1 MLPWARQIYIF
12 ILRCA
17 SAPKTS
23 FKPTDLRASY
33 TTLFWSPDCAALV
46 RWQDQRQWP
55 PCPSSPRTQQP
66 LPHPT
71 PILFLRGQEV
81 LGLLDSPVPALQ
93 SPLLGKIGSQEDHE
107 AALQAA
113 RESITLLKN
122 GHVPTKGEEE
132 EESVKALPLDRSK
145 GGKLLVVGPACDSL
159 TLQSGGWTKH
169 WQVWYAA

>member
-1 MLPWARQIYIF
+1 MSLLFPN
-12 ILRCA
+12 
-17 SAPKTS
+17 P
-23 FKPTDLRASY
+23 
-33 TTLFWSPDCAALV
+33 TTLA
-46 RWQDQRQWP
+46 P
-55 PCPSSPRTQQP
+55 PHANSV
-66 LPHPT
+66 
-71 PILFLRGQEV
+71 LRGQEV

-122 GHVPTKGEEE
+122 GHVPTRGEEE
-132 EESVKALPLDRSK
+132 EETVKALPLDPSNLK

-169 WQVWYAA
+169 WQVRRVAVVLAGI